1 MRGCYPVTSDFLFG
15 GPTVVFAAT
24 FSPFF
29 GFLMGGTEWLIIGGI
44 ALLLFG
50 GKRLPQLA
58 RGLGE
63 SIVEFKKGVKGEE
76 DDAKLPG
83 SDEKPH
89 LPHDG
94 GDK

>member
-1 MRGCYPVTSDFLFG
+1 M
-15 GPTVVFAAT
+15 VFAAT
-24 FSPFF
+24 ISPFF

-76 DDAKLPG
+76 DDAKLPK
-83 SDEKPH
+83 SEDKRQ
-89 LPHDG
+89 LPDDG
-94 GDK
+94 DDK